1 MKKLLKGLFNI
12 IIIFA
17 SIAIIIY
24 IFWGKDITIVDSS
37 DPQYDTALYW
47 PVPEHYKLSQELH
60 SDGAIDVADGHIEM
74 APVHAAIGGTVT
86 HTYRCT
92 LNHEDDYG
100 DCNGFGTGL
109 VIKGDDGRIYQY
121 AHLFP
126 HSMPAYVQNGA
137 RIEAGQQVGEV
148 GNTGNSS
155 GPHLHF
161 EISTGSS
168 LDNTIIDPQDEVYK
182 DVY

>member
-1 MKKLLKGLFNI
+1 MKKVIKAIFILMVIAVVSYILF
-12 IIIFA
+12 
-17 SIAIIIY
+17 
-24 IFWGKDITIVDSS
+24 GKDVNIVDYS
-37 DPQYDTALYW
+37 DPGYDSALYW

-60 SDGAIDVADGHIEM
+60 SGGAIDVSDGSIEN
-74 APVHAAIGGTVT
+74 APVHAAVGGTVT
-86 HTYRCT
+86 RTYYCK
-92 LNHEDDYG
+92 LNHEGEYS

-109 VIKGDDGRIYQY
+109 VIAGDDGRIYQY
-121 AHLFP
+121 AHLYP
-126 HSMPAYVQNGA
+126 ESMPAYVYKGA

-161 EISTGSS
+161 EISSGSS
-168 LDNTIIDPQDEVYK
+168 WDKTEIDPQDEVYK